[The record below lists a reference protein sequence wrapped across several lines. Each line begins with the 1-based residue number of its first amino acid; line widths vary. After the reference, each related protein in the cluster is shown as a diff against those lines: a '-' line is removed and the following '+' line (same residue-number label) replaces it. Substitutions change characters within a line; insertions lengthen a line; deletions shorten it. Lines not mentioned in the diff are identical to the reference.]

1 CTALT
6 IMVGGGDSLDVW

>member
-1 CTALT
+1 CTVFT

>member
-1 CTALT
+1 CTAFT

>member
-6 IMVGGGDSLDVW
+6 IFGGSLDVW